1 MNGKLIVVEGG
12 DAVGKETQSRLL
24 FAEIVKRGHK
34 VVALSFPMYDTFF
47 GTLVRESLDGK
58 YGDFR
63 NLHPK
68 LASLPYMLDRI
79 CAASIIQEHL
89 AENDFV
95 ICNRYVESN
104 AAYGM
109 AKLTSGREEFL
120 RWLLEAEYEILR
132 FVPKPFRVI
141 LLDTV
146 PAASGGLLWTRGR
159 KVDQYESD
167 GDYQRQVLWA
177 YKELAKH
184 FPDYWRVVSCNNG
197 IEMRGLEGI
206 HTDVLAALE

>member
-1 MNGKLIVVEGG
+1 MSGKLIVVEGG

-24 FAEIVKRGHK
+24 FAELMRRGYK
-34 VVALSFPMYDTFF
+34 VAVLSFPMYDSFF

-63 NLHPK
+63 HLHPK
-68 LASLPYMLDRI
+68 WASLPYMLDRI
-79 CAASIIQEHL
+79 CASSTIEMHL

-109 AKLTSGREEFL
+109 AKLAGDREEFL
-120 RWLLEAEYEILR
+120 RWLLQAEYEVLG

-146 PAASGGLLWTRGR
+146 HAASGGLLSTRRR
-159 KVDQYESD
+159 KVDQYEAD
-167 GDYQRQVLWA
+167 GGYQKQVIWA
-177 YKELAKH
+177 YKELARH
-184 FPDYWRVVSCNNG
+184 FPDYWHVVPCNDG
-197 IEMRGLEGI
+197 AEMRGMEEI
-206 HTDVLAALE
+206 SADVLRALE

>member
-1 MNGKLIVVEGG
+1 MSGKLIVVEGG

-24 FAEIVKRGHK
+24 FAELMSRGHRVK
-34 VVALSFPMYDTFF
+34 VLSFPMYDTFF
-47 GTLVRESLDGK
+47 GSLVRESLDGK

-68 LASLPYMLDRI
+68 WASLPYMLDRI
-79 CAASIIQEHL
+79 CAAPMIAECL

-109 AKLTSGREEFL
+109 AKLAGGREEFL
-120 RWLLEAEYEILR
+120 KWLLQAEYEVLG

-146 PAASGGLLWTRGR
+146 PAASAGLLLKRGER
-159 KVDQYESD
+159 ADQYEAD
-167 GDYQRQVLWA
+167 RGYQKDVVWA
-177 YKELAKH
+177 YKELARH
-184 FPDYWRVVSCNNG
+184 FPEYWRVVPCNDG
-197 IEMRGLEGI
+197 TEMRGLEDI
-206 HTDVLAALE
+206 HADVLVALE